1 VVVLEIR
8 SILVR
13 LLAEKGSGRPLM
25 KHANQGQVSDTYR
38 YLYIALSELWDFE
51 KANQVLPLW
60 YWNVNGQFKNCLNV
74 GKGWFLPR
82 REIQAKPS
90 TPARVLG
97 ARRLAFRGQNHIEAV
112 WLS

>member
-25 KHANQGQVSDTYR
+25 KHANQRQVSDTYR

-51 KANQVLPLW
+51 KQIRYYLC
-60 YWNVNGQFKNCLNV
+60 GI
-74 GKGWFLPR
+74 GT
-82 REIQAKPS
+82 S
-90 TPARVLG
+90 TDNSKIA
-97 ARRLAFRGQNHIEAV
+97 
-112 WLS
+112 